1 MDFLTS
7 LAVICLCALLLGSV
21 CSKLRLPPLLG
32 MLMHVD
38 GRETALK
45 EEHGENDGADT
56 AQEERSS

>member
-38 GRETALK
+38 GQKTVLK
-45 EEHGENDGADT
+45 EKHGENDGTNT